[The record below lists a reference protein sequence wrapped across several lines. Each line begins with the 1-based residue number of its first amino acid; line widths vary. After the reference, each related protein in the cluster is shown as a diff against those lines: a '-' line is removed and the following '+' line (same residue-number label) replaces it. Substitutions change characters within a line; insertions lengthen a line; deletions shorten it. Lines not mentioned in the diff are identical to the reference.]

1 MKMTMNPSLD
11 GRLENRGSQ
20 PAMNAYSRNASRG
33 VVVTAVLAVLLC
45 VCAIDAAHAQGAA
58 FGAPH
63 HSIGLMSGSGLA
75 AWIFAEQAAF
85 YRSLSGYI
93 RASKDDGAA
102 MWGLFGISFLYG
114 IFHAVGPGH
123 GKAVIS
129 SYLVAN
135 EETWRR
141 GVVLSFVS
149 AAIQSVVAIVVVAVA
164 AVLLGATA
172 KAIGLTVHVVEI
184 VSYVLVVLIGLRLL
198 FVKGR
203 SFLVACRELMGPLDF
218 GKAATSSG
226 HRSEIL
232 PHHDHRHDAMSLRC
246 GQCHPDGRTG
256 HVHGFHCHDHDG
268 HDHDGHDH
276 HASAWGHA
284 HGPEPA
290 ELAGK
295 GGWRRGLSAVLAVGL
310 RPCSGAIIVLI
321 FALAQDL
328 FWTGVGAT
336 LIMGLGTAITVAA
349 IATVAVG
356 ARQIASRIAKTRAGF
371 GMLAMRAIEVGA
383 AALIVAFG
391 ALLLVGYM
399 ASEQL
404 WMFTG

>member
-1 MKMTMNPSLD
+1 MKMPVTMLP
-11 GRLENRGSQ
+11 R
-20 PAMNAYSRNASRG
+20 A
-33 VVVTAVLAVLLC
+33 VVTVAATILAIS
-45 VCAIDAAHAQGAA
+45 AIDPAWAQGMP
-58 FGAPH
+58 FGAPRH
-63 HSIGLMSGSGLA
+63 AAGIMSQSDLM

-85 YRSLSGYI
+85 YRSLSGFI

-102 MWGLFGISFLYG
+102 MWSLFGISFLYG
-114 IFHAVGPGH
+114 VFHAVGPGH

-141 GVVLSFVS
+141 GVVLSFAA
-149 AAIQSVVAIVVVAVA
+149 AAIQSLVAVVIVAVA
-164 AVLLGATA
+164 AALLGATA
-172 KAIGLTVHVVEI
+172 KAIGTTVHVVEI
-184 VSYVLVVLIGLRLL
+184 VSYGLVILIGLRLL

-203 SFLVACRELMGPLDF
+203 GLLVAWREWTSPQ
-218 GKAATSSG
+218 ASSEATASSSG
-226 HRSEIL
+226 KDAVFR
-232 PHHDHRHDAMSLRC
+232 RHDRRLNATTFRC
-246 GQCHPDGRTG
+246 DVYGDDENARHVQDLHCQDPRCHN
-256 HVHGFHCHDHDG
+256 HNHNHE
-268 HDHDGHDH
+268 H

-290 ELAGK
+290 ELAGA
-295 GGWRRGLSAVLAVGL
+295 GGWRRGLSAVVAVGL

-328 FWTGVGAT
+328 FWTGTAAT
-336 LIMGLGTAITVAA
+336 LLMGLGTAITVAA

-356 ARQIASRIAKTRAGF
+356 ARKIASRIANARSGA
-371 GMLAMRAIEVGA
+371 GMLMMRAVEVGA
-383 AALIVAFG
+383 AALIAAFG
-391 ALLLVGYM
+391 ALLLAGYM

>member
-1 MKMTMNPSLD
+1 MT
-11 GRLENRGSQ
+11 R
-20 PAMNAYSRNASRG
+20 SRG
-33 VVVTAVLAVLLC
+33 VILTVLVAVLVA
-45 VCAIDAAHAQGAA
+45 CAIDVVSAQAAL

-63 HSIGLMSGSGLA
+63 PAGAMSASGLTG
-75 AWIFAEQAAF
+75 WIFAQQAAF
-85 YRSLSGYI
+85 YRSLSGFI
-93 RASKDDGAA
+93 RASKEDGAA

-114 IFHAVGPGH
+114 VFHALGPGH

-141 GVVLSFVS
+141 GVVMSFAS
-149 AAIQSVVAIVVVAVA
+149 AGIQSVVAIVVVAIA

-172 KAIGLTVHVVEI
+172 KVIGLTVHLVEI
-184 VSYVLVVLIGLRLL
+184 VSYGLVILIGLRLL
-198 FVKGR
+198 YVKGR
-203 SFLVACRELMGPLDF
+203 SFLLGCRELTWTQAPVLTLASGP
-218 GKAATSSG
+218 SG
-226 HRSEIL
+226 NAFSLHSPRAG
-232 PHHDHRHDAMSLRC
+232 AMTMR
-246 GQCHPDGRTG
+246 GRQCMVDGCAG
-256 HVHGFHCHDHDG
+256 HEHGFHCHD
-268 HDHDGHDH
+268 DH

-290 ELAGK
+290 ELAGAE
-295 GGWRRGLSAVLAVGL
+295 GWCRGLSAVVAVGL

-336 LIMGLGTAITVAA
+336 LLMGLGTAVTVAA
-349 IATVAVG
+349 IATLAMS
-356 ARQIASRIAKTRAGF
+356 ARQIASRVAKARAGF
-371 GMLAMRAIEVGA
+371 GMLTMRAIEVGA
-383 AALIVAFG
+383 AAFIVAFG
-391 ALLLVGYM
+391 TLLLAGYM

>member
-1 MKMTMNPSLD
+1 MTSSRTVALAALAAMLIA
-11 GRLENRGSQ
+11 GATGIV
-20 PAMNAYSRNASRG
+20 PAWSAP
-33 VVVTAVLAVLLC
+33 
-45 VCAIDAAHAQGAA
+45 

-63 HSIGLMSGSGLA
+63 PAASMSASGIMG
-75 AWIFAEQAAF
+75 WIFAEQAAF
-85 YRSLSGYI
+85 YRSLSTYI
-93 RASKDDGAA
+93 RAAKEDGAA

-114 IFHAVGPGH
+114 VFHAVGPGH

-141 GVVLSFVS
+141 GVVLSFAS
-149 AAIQSVVAIVVVAVA
+149 AAIQSVVAIVVVAIA

-172 KAIGLTVHVVEI
+172 KAIGTTVHLVEI
-184 VSYVLVVLIGLRLL
+184 TSYGLVILIGLRLL
-198 FVKGR
+198 YVKGR
-203 SFLVACRELMGPLDF
+203 SFLTACRELTLRQ
-218 GKAATSSG
+218 TSSDLVFAAAPALKSASVAAFPPFEG
-226 HRSEIL
+226 R
-232 PHHDHRHDAMSLRC
+232 PGAVAVRG
-246 GQCHPDGRTG
+246 GQCMVDGCN
-256 HVHGFHCHDHDG
+256 VHGFHCHDDYHE
-268 HDHDGHDH
+268 
-276 HASAWGHA
+276 SAWGHD
-284 HGPEPA
+284 HGPTPA
-290 ELAGK
+290 ELAGT
-295 GGWRRGLSAVLAVGL
+295 GGWHRGLSAVVAVGL

-336 LIMGLGTAITVAA
+336 LIMGLGTAVTVAA
-349 IATVAVG
+349 IATLAVSARSLATRVA
-356 ARQIASRIAKTRAGF
+356 ATRAGV

-391 ALLLVGYM
+391 VLLLAGYM

>member
-1 MKMTMNPSLD
+1 MNTLRSAAL
-11 GRLENRGSQ
+11 
-20 PAMNAYSRNASRG
+20 
-33 VVVTAVLAVLLC
+33 TLAAAILVIT
-45 VCAIDAAHAQGAA
+45 AIDPACAQGVS

-63 HSIGLMSGSGLA
+63 HAAGILPESGLT
-75 AWIFAEQAAF
+75 AWIFAKQAAF
-85 YRSLSGYI
+85 YRSLSGFI
-93 RASKDDGAA
+93 RASKDDGTA
-102 MWGLFGISFLYG
+102 MWSLFGISFLYG
-114 IFHAVGPGH
+114 VFHAVGPGH

-149 AAIQSVVAIVVVAVA
+149 AAIQSAVAIVVVAIA

-184 VSYVLVVLIGLRLL
+184 VSYVLVILVGLRLL

-203 SFLVACRELMGPLDF
+203 GFLMACRELTSKTAPA
-218 GKAATSSG
+218 AATASSFEQGEASHG
-226 HRSEIL
+226 HEPGPGATAMSSEQSHDDEHAHHVHD
-232 PHHDHRHDAMSLRC
+232 PHCHHHHGHEHHDH
-246 GQCHPDGRTG
+246 GP
-256 HVHGFHCHDHDG
+256 HCHNHD
-268 HDHDGHDH
+268 DHDH

-290 ELAGK
+290 ELAGA
-295 GGWRRGLSAVLAVGL
+295 GGWRRGLSAVIAVGL

-336 LIMGLGTAITVAA
+336 LLMGLGTAITVAA

-356 ARQIASRIAKTRAGF
+356 ARNVARRIATARSGV
-371 GMLAMRAIEVGA
+371 GMLMMRAIEVGA
-383 AALIVAFG
+383 AGLIVAFG
-391 ALLLVGYM
+391 GLLLVGYM

>member
-1 MKMTMNPSLD
+1 MTRSHAAALTALAAIVIACTT
-11 GRLENRGSQ
+11 GIA
-20 PAMNAYSRNASRG
+20 PAWSAP
-33 VVVTAVLAVLLC
+33 
-45 VCAIDAAHAQGAA
+45 

-63 HSIGLMSGSGLA
+63 PA
-75 AWIFAEQAAF
+75 AAAPTSSLVGWIFAEQAAF
-85 YRSLSGYI
+85 YRSLSGFI
-93 RASKDDGAA
+93 RASKEDGAA
-102 MWGLFGISFLYG
+102 MWELFGISFAYG
-114 IFHAVGPGH
+114 VFHAVGPGH

-149 AAIQSVVAIVVVAVA
+149 AAIQSIVAIIVVAIA

-172 KAIGLTVHVVEI
+172 KAIGTTVHLIEI
-184 VSYVLVVLIGLRLL
+184 TSYALVILIGLRLL
-198 FVKGR
+198 YVKGR
-203 SFLVACRELMGPLDF
+203 GFLVACREMTWRRGPALAF
-218 GKAATSSG
+218 ASVPAASSLSAASFEV
-226 HRSEIL
+226 SEGR
-232 PHHDHRHDAMSLRC
+232 PGAMAIRG
-246 GQCHPDGRTG
+246 GQCQVAGCTADA
-256 HVHGFHCHDHDG
+256 HGFHCHDH
-268 HDHDGHDH
+268 HE
-276 HASAWGHA
+276 SAWGHA

-290 ELAGK
+290 ELAGA
-295 GGWRRGLSAVLAVGL
+295 GGWRRGLAAVVAVGL

-336 LIMGLGTAITVAA
+336 LIMGLGTAATVAA
-349 IATVAVG
+349 IATVAVSARG
-356 ARQIASRIAKTRAGF
+356 AASRLARTRAGF

-391 ALLLVGYM
+391 ALLLAGYM

-404 WMFTG
+404 WMFTS

>member
-1 MKMTMNPSLD
+1 L
-11 GRLENRGSQ
+11 
-20 PAMNAYSRNASRG
+20 AF
-33 VVVTAVLAVLLC
+33 VT
-45 VCAIDAAHAQGAA
+45 GAA
-58 FGAPH
+58 QAQSAPFGAPH
-63 HSIGLMSGSGLA
+63 PASGMSGPGLTG
-75 AWIFAEQAAF
+75 WIFAEQAAF

-102 MWGLFGISFLYG
+102 MWALFGISFLYG

-129 SYLVAN
+129 SYLIAN

-141 GVVLSFVS
+141 GVTLSFIS
-149 AAIQSVVAIVVVAVA
+149 AAIQSVVAVIIVAIA
-164 AVLLGATA
+164 ALLLEATA
-172 KAIGLTVHVVEI
+172 KTIGWTVHAVEI
-184 VSYVLVVLIGLRLL
+184 VSYALIILIGLRLL

-203 SFLVACRELMGPLDF
+203 SFLIACRQFEWPGRPLE
-218 GKAATSSG
+218 AAPFAAG
-226 HRSEIL
+226 IGQVF
-232 PHHDHRHDAMSLRC
+232 HRHDAALISC
-246 GQCHPDGRTG
+246 SHCEAGG
-256 HVHGFHCHDHDG
+256 HGFRCDG
-268 HDHDGHDH
+268 DHDH

-290 ELAGK
+290 ELGGA
-295 GGWRRGLSAVLAVGL
+295 GGWRRGLSAVMAVGL

-336 LIMGLGTAITVAA
+336 LLMGLGTAL
-349 IATVAVG
+349 TVAVIATLAVS
-356 ARQIASRIAKTRAGF
+356 ARQIAARIASAQPGW
-371 GMLAMRAIEVGA
+371 GMLGMRAIEVGA
-383 AALIVAFG
+383 AALMIAFG
-391 ALLLVGYM
+391 ALLLAGYM